1 MRGVAKIGANV
12 HGLPSGTAL
21 KKQKFELI
29 NKSKIDMK
37 KMRLLSSAVL
47 AANLLLAAVFLSG
60 CGKDTIYVWNMKDII
75 GLWIFGIIVVIL
87 ALVFAYAW
95 IADKIN
101 EWKRKRKRSQH
112 SR

>member
-1 MRGVAKIGANV
+1 
-12 HGLPSGTAL
+12 
-21 KKQKFELI
+21 
-29 NKSKIDMK
+29 MK
-37 KMRLLSSAVL
+37 KLNLTTVSRTCVSA
-47 AANLLLAAVFLSG
+47 LLAAVLLSSCG
-60 CGKDTIYVWNMKDII
+60 GKDTIYVWNMKDII

-101 EWKRKRKRSQH
+101 EWKRKRKRKRSQH